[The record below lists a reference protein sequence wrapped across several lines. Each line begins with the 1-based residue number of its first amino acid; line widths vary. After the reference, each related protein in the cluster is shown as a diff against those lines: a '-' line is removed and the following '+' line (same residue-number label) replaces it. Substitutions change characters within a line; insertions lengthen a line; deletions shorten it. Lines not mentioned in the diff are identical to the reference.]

1 MNSLVK
7 SMRRLVRLWAI
18 IRVII
23 KQGLDELFFSIPLL
37 RPVSFIYKLLPWNWV
52 QHEQAPLGVRIRL
65 ALETL
70 GPVYIKFGQMLSTR
84 RDLLPDDI
92 ALELSRLQDRVPPFS
107 STEAQAII
115 EKAFNQPLNNIFKDF
130 DMQPLASASMA
141 QVHAA
146 TLWDGKEVVVKVLRP
161 NLLKTIQKDIEVM
174 YLVAEL
180 VQRYWSEGKR
190 LRPVEIVSEYEKT
203 IIDELDMQR
212 EAANASQLRR
222 NFEGSPDLYV
232 PSIDWQYT
240 RDNVMVMERIYG
252 VPVGDIERLKALN
265 MNFKRLGERGVE
277 IFFTQV
283 FRHNFFHADMHP
295 GNIFIETTNPEDP
308 RYIAVDFGIVG
319 TLTNE
324 DQRYLAENLYAFF
337 NRDYKKVAELHVES
351 GWVPADTRVNEFE
364 AAIRTVCEPIFQ
376 LPIKDISFGY
386 VLMRLFQTARR
397 FNMEVQPQLVLLQ
410 KTLLNIE
417 GLGRQLYPDLDLWAT
432 AKPFLQRWMD
442 EQVGIRALWKGIK
455 TNAPKFLEQAPYMP
469 NLLFEIAQQASQQRL
484 TTQFESQ
491 QLEVL
496 RQQMQYQQRTTLYAI
511 TGGTLIISAM
521 LVPSTWSLMQ
531 WWGISS
537 LSWGLGV
544 GGLGLIGYSL
554 LKNSTKVKLLSS

>member
-1 MNSLVK
+1 MNFLTRSI
-7 SMRRLVRLWAI
+7 RRLIRLWAI

-23 KQGLDELFFSIPLL
+23 TQGLDELFFSIPFL

-52 QHEQAPLGVRIRL
+52 QKEQAPLGVRIRQ
-65 ALETL
+65 ALEEL

-92 ALELSRLQDRVPPFS
+92 ALELSRLQDRVPPFAS
-107 STEAQAII
+107 AEAQAII
-115 EKAFNQPLNNIFKDF
+115 EKAFNQPLDSIFKAF
-130 DMQPLASASMA
+130 DMTPLASASMA

-146 TLWDGKEVVVKVLRP
+146 TMWDGKEVVVKVLRP
-161 NLLKTIQKDIEVM
+161 NLLKTIQQDIDVM
-174 YLVAEL
+174 YLVAGL
-180 VQRYWSEGKR
+180 VERYWSQGKR
-190 LRPVEIVSEYEKT
+190 LRPVEIVQEYEKT
-203 IIDELDMQR
+203 ILDELDMQR

-222 NFEGSPDLYV
+222 NFEGSSDLYV
-232 PSIDWQYT
+232 PAIDWQYT

-295 GNIFIETTNPEDP
+295 GNIFIETTDPNDP

-337 NRDYKKVAELHVES
+337 NRDYKRVAELHVES
-351 GWVPADTRVNEFE
+351 GWVPSDTRVNEFE

-397 FNMEVQPQLVLLQ
+397 FNMQVQPQLVLLQ

-442 EQVGIRALWKGIK
+442 EQVGVRALWKGLK
-455 TNAPKFLEQAPYMP
+455 ANVPQFLENAPYMP
-469 NLLFEIAQQASQQRL
+469 NLLFEIAQQASQQKL

-496 RQQMQYQQRTTLYAI
+496 RQQMHYQQRTLLYAI
-511 TGGTLIISAM
+511 TGGALVISAM
-521 LVPSTWSLMQ
+521 LVPSTWVLMY

-537 LSWGLGV
+537 LSWGLGL
-544 GGLGLIGYSL
+544 GGLGLMGYSL
-554 LKNSTKVKLLSS
+554 TRSPRKLLAHQ

>member
-1 MNSLVK
+1 MIAPIKGL
-7 SMRRLVRLWAI
+7 RRLMRLWSI

-23 KQGLDELFFSIPLL
+23 QQGLDELFFSIPLL

-52 QHEQAPLGVRIRL
+52 QHEQAPLGVRIRV
-65 ALETL
+65 ALEEL
-70 GPVYIKFGQMLSTR
+70 GPVFIKFGQMLSTR

-92 ALELSRLQDRVPPFS
+92 ALELSRLQDRVPPFAS
-107 STEAQAII
+107 NEARAII
-115 EKAFNQPLNNIFKDF
+115 EKAYGQSLNTVFQQF
-130 DMQPLASASMA
+130 DSEPLASASMA

-146 TLWDGKEVVVKVLRP
+146 TLWSGQEVVVKVLRP
-161 NLLKTIQKDIEVM
+161 NLLKTIQQDIEVM
-174 YLVAEL
+174 YLFAGL

-190 LRPVEIVSEYEKT
+190 LHPVEIVREYEKT
-203 IIDELDMQR
+203 ILDELDMQR

-232 PSIDWQYT
+232 PAIDWQYT

-252 VPVGDIERLKALN
+252 IPVGDIERLRSLN
-265 MNFKRLGERGVE
+265 INFKRLAERGVE

-295 GNIFIETTNPEDP
+295 GNIFVETHNPDDP

-319 TLTNE
+319 TLSNE
-324 DQRYLAENLYAFF
+324 DQRYLAENFYAFF
-337 NRDYKKVAELHVES
+337 NRDYKRVAELHVES
-351 GWVPADTRVNEFE
+351 GWVPATTRVEELE

-376 LPIKDISFGY
+376 QPLKDISFGY
-386 VLMRLFQTARR
+386 VLLRLFQTARR

-442 EQVGIRALWKGIK
+442 EQVGIRALWKGVKI
-455 TNAPKFLEQAPYMP
+455 NAPKFLEQLPYMP
-469 NLLFEIAQQASQQRL
+469 SLLHDLAQQAVQHKL
-484 TTQFESQ
+484 TTRFESE
-491 QLEVL
+491 QLELL
-496 RQQMQYQQRTTLYAI
+496 RQQLQYQQRTLVYVLL
-511 TGGTLIISAM
+511 GGILLISAL
-521 LVPSTWSLMQ
+521 LVPSNWQLMS

-537 LSWGLGV
+537 LSWGLG
-544 GGLGLIGYSL
+544 GMGLGLLIYSVMRSQP
-554 LKNSTKVKLLSS
+554 KQWST